1 MKILSATLVNGYGK
15 GALLPGRP
23 GTRFYKVQA
32 ACIAS
37 PPQIFGL
44 LLHQQEHLAWQIGII
59 VPSIYSPV
67 WPLIL
72 YPAAACTAPSRT
84 KNLVA

>member
-1 MKILSATLVNGYGK
+1 MKILSATLVNGYAK

-37 PPQIFGL
+37 PPQDIKGT
-44 LLHQQEHLAWQIGII
+44 QIELTPNQAGALNNTNALKGCLRMI
-59 VPSIYSPV
+59 
-67 WPLIL
+67 
-72 YPAAACTAPSRT
+72 CD
-84 KNLVA
+84 